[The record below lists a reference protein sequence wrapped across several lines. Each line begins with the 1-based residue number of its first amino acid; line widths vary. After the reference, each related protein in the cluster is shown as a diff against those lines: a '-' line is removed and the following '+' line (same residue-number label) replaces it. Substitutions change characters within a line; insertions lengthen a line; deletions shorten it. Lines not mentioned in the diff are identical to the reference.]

1 VEKLLAVKSPKEN
14 PLAKFLTTKR
24 SQRRE
29 NEWIMMKSHPTQNQQ
44 KNRLQKE
51 GERMETWP
59 LVKTKR
65 LVNLFG
71 KSELIVGDLA

>member
-1 VEKLLAVKSPKEN
+1 
-14 PLAKFLTTKR
+14 
-24 SQRRE
+24 
-29 NEWIMMKSHPTQNQQ
+29 MMKSHPTQNQQ